1 MTWREGRLSS
11 AQGRDHG
18 RSVSARPDRTRSDLL
33 AIIFDFDGL
42 MIDTE
47 RVEADCIIGVLAGW
61 GVEVCYRDFGHLFGS
76 VDAAAE
82 WEALL
87 GGWCGR
93 SVAELD
99 AEIGKITTAMKDALP
114 LLPGVRELLDVA
126 DGQGLKIG
134 LGTGNS
140 IETVRRRLGR
150 LGVLDRFDAVVTR
163 AEVAAGKPAPDIFLE
178 VARRLAVPAERAS
191 TRTGSRSSG
200 RFSTSRCDLRAGWVQ
215 RRVHLSSADLREP
228 SPRTVDVAARDGVP
242 TRRYV
247 AGPLLPAAPFDGLR
261 ILQQANQ
268 RARVKRSSTR
278 PASGMCGECQT

>member
-1 MTWREGRLSS
+1 M
-11 AQGRDHG
+11 
-18 RSVSARPDRTRSDLL
+18 SARPDRTRSDLL
-33 AIIFDFDGL
+33 AIILDFDGL

-76 VDAAAE
+76 VDADGE

-93 SVAELD
+93 SGAELD
-99 AEIGKITTAMKDALP
+99 AEIGPMTTAMKDALP

-126 DGQGLKIG
+126 HGRGLKIG

-140 IETVRRRLGR
+140 IENVRRRLGR

-178 VARRLAVPAERAS
+178 AARRLAVPPA
-191 TRTGSRSSG
+191 
-200 RFSTSRCDLRAGWVQ
+200 RCLVLEDSVHGCEAAIAAGMAVIACPTVVTAHCEYPYGVEVVQ
-215 RRVHLSSADLREP
+215 TLL
-228 SPRTVDVAARDGVP
+228 DVA
-242 TRRYV
+242 
-247 AGPLLPAAPFDGLR
+247 L
-261 ILQQANQ
+261 
-268 RARVKRSSTR
+268 
-278 PASGMCGECQT
+278 